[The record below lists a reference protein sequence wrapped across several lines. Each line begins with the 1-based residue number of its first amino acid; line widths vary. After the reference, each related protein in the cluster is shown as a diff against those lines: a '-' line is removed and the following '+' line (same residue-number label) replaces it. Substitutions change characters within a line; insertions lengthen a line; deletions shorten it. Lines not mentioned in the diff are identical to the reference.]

1 MNPLLFTRR
10 HFLATGGA
18 LALTAAT
25 PGLASAAIAPL
36 NAGAIAELIAER
48 LGNVSPVSGALT
60 LTLPALAESGNSVP
74 MSVGIDT
81 EQLDGDRV
89 RRILVI
95 ATRNPRPMVLDAHF
109 GPRSALPEITTNVR
123 LAETQ
128 TIRALAQLESGT
140 IWEAQA
146 DIEVTI
152 GACQI
157 LDFRY

>member
-1 MNPLLFTRR
+1 MNPSMFTRR
-10 HFLATGGA
+10 HFLAAGGA
-18 LALTAAT
+18 LALTAGT
-25 PGLASAAIAPL
+25 PGLGMAAIAPL
-36 NAGAIAELIAER
+36 DPDGIAQLIVER
-48 LGNVSPVSGALT
+48 LGEVSPVSGALS
-60 LTLPALAESGNSVP
+60 LELPALAESGNSVP
-74 MSVGIDT
+74 MSVSVDAA
-81 EQLDGDRV
+81 QLDGDRV

-109 GPRSALPEITTNVR
+109 GPRSALPQVTTNVR

-140 IWEAQA
+140 VWEAQA
-146 DIEVTI
+146 DIDVTI

>member
-1 MNPLLFTRR
+1 MNPSMFTRR

-25 PGLASAAIAPL
+25 PGLGMAAIAPL
-36 NAGAIAELIAER
+36 DPDGIAQLIAER
-48 LGNVSPVSGALT
+48 LGEISPVSGALS
-60 LTLPALAESGNSVP
+60 LELPALAESGNSVP
-74 MSVGIDT
+74 MSVSVDAA
-81 EQLDGDRV
+81 QLDGDRV

-109 GPRSALPEITTNVR
+109 GPRSALPEVTTNVR

-140 IWEAQA
+140 VWEAQA
-146 DIEVTI
+146 DIDVTI

>member
-25 PGLASAAIAPL
+25 PGLANAAIAPL
-36 NAGAIAELIAER
+36 DAGAIAELIAER
-48 LGNVSPVSGALT
+48 LGNVSPVSGALN

-81 EQLDGDRV
+81 GQLGGDRV